1 MKHLALPLLAV
12 LLIAAS
18 PTEETEHVVREGE
31 TLGGIANR
39 AGVSASAIARANSLA
54 EPYVVRIG
62 QKLKI
67 PRAGSAAKKASASR
81 IHEVKEGET
90 LNGIAIRAGVAAADL
105 ARANGLSEP
114 YVVRIGQKLKI
125 PGKGSPPPQAR
136 AATPASQG
144 RAQQGF
150 HVVEPGE
157 TLGGIANRAGV
168 KASALAA
175 ANGLKEP
182 YIVRIGQKLKL
193 PDGATQPPA
202 APDPD
207 PRDGETYIVKEGE
220 TLGGIANRAAV
231 PRIMI
236 IEANGLNEPYAVRAG
251 QKLIIPRQHR
261 HTVAEGETG
270 FSIAYKYGVPYADIA
285 VANNLADGQALKP
298 GQMLVIPAI
307 LTKDAQPG
315 GGQGPVVLASDRF
328 IWPLEGAILTP
339 FNSAD
344 ASRGHNGIDIA
355 ASIGAPVK
363 AAKEGKII
371 FAGDEPVRY
380 GKMIIIAHAGGW
392 HSAYGHLSS
401 ITARKG
407 ARVGAGEVIGHA
419 GSTGDAQE
427 PELHFELRKSNRPV
441 DPVKQLTP
449 PAP

>member
-1 MKHLALPLLAV
+1 MKHLALPLLAA

-18 PTEETEHVVREGE
+18 PAEETEHFVREGE

-39 AGVSASAIARANSLA
+39 AGVSASVI
-54 EPYVVRIG
+54 
-62 QKLKI
+62 
-67 PRAGSAAKKASASR
+67 
-81 IHEVKEGET
+81 
-90 LNGIAIRAGVAAADL
+90 
-105 ARANGLSEP
+105 ARANGLAEP
-114 YVVRIGQKLKI
+114 YAVRIGQKLKI
-125 PGKGSPPPQAR
+125 PGKGAPPPQAR
-136 AATPASQG
+136 AATPAAEG

-182 YIVRIGQKLKL
+182 YIVRIGQKL
-193 PDGATQPPA
+193 
-202 APDPD
+202 
-207 PRDGETYIVKEGE
+207 
-220 TLGGIANRAAV
+220 
-231 PRIMI
+231 
-236 IEANGLNEPYAVRAG
+236 
-251 QKLIIPRQHR
+251 IIPRQHR

-270 FSIAYKYGVPYADIA
+270 FSIAYKYGVPYSDIA
-285 VANNLADGQALKP
+285 VANNLAEGAALKP
-298 GQMLVIPAI
+298 GQVLVIPAI
-307 LTKDAQPG
+307 LTKDVQPG
-315 GGQGPVVLASDRF
+315 GGQGPVVPASDRF
-328 IWPLEGAILTP
+328 IWPLEGTILTP

-449 PAP
+449 PAS